1 MENPPDA
8 TVPIP
13 WCGADAEF
21 GEYFDDCDDLELEAT
36 RQGMKDL
43 AKRLGELATDGIH
56 GLGEIAADDDDE
68 DNPFSVI
75 DLAAFELIT
84 GISGIEAP
92 DEIVSDD
99 EPIVLSLRI
108 PEVKFTIG
116 TANGYSDLT
125 SGDPTQIDLSI
136 VTSGLQSVFH
146 QPFQMTADLMTRA
159 LRSSIV
165 GSDGLTYPPTEQ
177 DTQTI
182 RIRNANTSLP
192 TEYEGVD
199 SPIDGGAYSG
209 PLTFTLP
216 RGITVEDASS
226 SAGNL
231 IITED
236 GGRQTITYVL
246 PPGEFS
252 DDISYRISVGWIY
265 FLIQFWVYPTIVLIL
280 LVMFVRRRRR
290 KKKAKKAALANRQAA
305 VNKAQIGDHEF
316 ADLAGFSSPALR
328 HGETIEDMAY
338 IDELSR

>member
-1 MENPPDA
+1 M
-8 TVPIP
+8 
-13 WCGADAEF
+13 
-21 GEYFDDCDDLELEAT
+21 
-36 RQGMKDL
+36 
-43 AKRLGELATDGIH
+43 
-56 GLGEIAADDDDE
+56 
-68 DNPFSVI
+68 I
-75 DLAAFELIT
+75 DLSAFELIT

-125 SGDPTQIDLSI
+125 SGDPSQIDLSI

-159 LRSSIV
+159 LRSSFV
-165 GSDGLTYPPTEQ
+165 GADGLTFPPTEQ

-182 RIRNANTSLP
+182 KIRNASTSLP
-192 TEYEGVD
+192 TEYGDDE

-236 GGRQTITYVL
+236 GGRQTITYVV

-252 DDISYRISVGWIY
+252 DEISYRISVGWIY

-290 KKKAKKAALANRQAA
+290 KKKKKKAALANRQAA

-316 ADLAGFSSPALR
+316 SDLAGFASPGLR